1 MRALGSFVVIKK
13 EVEEVKSQSGLI
25 MTEFTDKS
33 IRYKLGEIISAG
45 EDVFGLDAGDKVY
58 YDSAAG
64 SEIRIEG
71 EKMIVVPDRQV
82 VVKL

>member
-33 IRYKLGEIISAG
+33 IRYKLGEIISVG
-45 EDVFGLDAGDKVY
+45 EDVFGLDKGDKVY

>member
-45 EDVFGLDAGDKVY
+45 EDVFGLDTGDKVY

-71 EKMIVVPDRQV
+71 EKLIVVPDRQV